1 MTKEQTSACK
11 PKPPLGLLLKGDQR
25 EFLCQQAS
33 GFLTHTLVA
42 SKFLACLSAWQCSH
56 NAFICSLPGQA
67 AGKHGHGELHRAQQ
81 NCSAAGL
88 IRGAPF
94 IITPMTQV
102 REPQRNEKDKALG
115 SACIRA
121 CVPWPKCHTGW
132 QAASTDPP
140 FLTLIQLVVM
150 QEGLFMVY
158 QGI

>member
-1 MTKEQTSACK
+1 MTKEQTAACK

-33 GFLTHTLVA
+33 GFLTHTHSLVA

-88 IRGAPF
+88 IGGAPF
-94 IITPMTQV
+94 IITLMTQV
-102 REPQRNEKDKALG
+102 REPQTDEKDK
-115 SACIRA
+115 S
-121 CVPWPKCHTGW
+121 TGVCPG
-132 QAASTDPP
+132 QNVTQVGRLPPLDPP
-140 FLTLIQLVVM
+140 LLTLIQLVMV

-158 QGI
+158 